1 MEVYGGYNITYIY
14 IYLHSVHIYMYVYIY
29 IYIHVHIYIYT
40 YVTVVGQS
48 NLQLGGLTC
57 ILTSCHQIQHTNLK
71 AFTDLVGV
79 AVENLTVKSL
89 DMV

>member
-1 MEVYGGYNITYIY
+1 MGDITLHIYIY
-14 IYLHSVHIYMYVYIY
+14 IYIVYIYICMY